1 MTVIFRK
8 KEKGQILIESMI
20 AIGIITFGIMGVFTL
35 LSQSLSLNR
44 VVSDQFTAS
53 FLASEGI
60 EVTKNLIDGNTLQ
73 GLAWN
78 HSFTTDSCYEVDY
91 QSVYIDVKPVD
102 CSNSVASGDFI
113 KYDAPTGRYGYDAGT
128 PTSFRRKIHITPVG
142 SDQIQVNSI
151 VNWTTRGNASFSLN
165 LEDRF
170 YNWRP

>member
-1 MTVIFRK
+1 MNYE

-35 LSQSLSLNR
+35 LSQALSLNR

-53 FLASEGI
+53 FLASEGV
-60 EVTKNLIDGNTLQ
+60 EVTKNLIDGNNLQ

-78 HSFTTDSCYEVDY
+78 HSFNNDSCYEVDY
-91 QSVYIDVKPVD
+91 RSAYIDENPVD
-102 CSNSVASGDFI
+102 CSDSVASGDFL
-113 KYDAPTGRYGYDAGT
+113 KFDSATGRFGYDSGT
-128 PTSFRRKIHITPVG
+128 PTSFFRKIHITPIG
-142 SDQIQVNSI
+142 SDQIQVNS
-151 VNWTTRGNASFSLN
+151 VVSWTTRGGASFSLN